1 MTHVGR
7 RLLALVLLL
16 LAGLAFAGAG
26 IADGP
31 RAAPSLLA
39 PDGGPGGPPRTAL
52 LFEKARFR
60 GRTLAV
66 RGPVPDLAK
75 LRFDNKASSAQ
86 LEGRW
91 LLCSLPNYRG
101 RCRIVSG
108 EVESLARLDLRNS
121 LSSLRPER

>member
-7 RLLALVLLL
+7 RLLALVLSL
-16 LAGLAFAGAG
+16 LAGLALAGTSV
-26 IADGP
+26 ADGP
-31 RAAPSLLA
+31 RVAPPLIA
-39 PDGGPGGPPRTAL
+39 PTGAPGGPPRAAV

-66 RGPVPDLAK
+66 KGPVPDLAK
-75 LRFDNKASSAQ
+75 LRFDNTASSAR

-101 RCRIVSG
+101 RCRIVAG
-108 EVESLARLDLRNS
+108 EVENLARFDLRNS

>member
-1 MTHVGR
+1 MSHVGR
-7 RLLALVLLL
+7 RVLALVLPL
-16 LAGLAFAGAG
+16 LAGLSAAGAG
-26 IADGP
+26 PADGP
-31 RAAPSLLA
+31 RPAPALVAL
-39 PDGGPGGPPRTAL
+39 DGGPGGPPRSAV

-75 LRFDNKASSAQ
+75 LRFDNRASSAR

-108 EVESLARLDLRNS
+108 EVDSLAQLDLRNS